1 MKSLRKSSN
10 KEDEY
15 LWLSTINPSTPP
27 WCLNHETFAESTKKN
42 EGEAYP
48 ISCIGTA
55 IFAPWEIIEL
65 TVNVLKLLA
74 FLFVC

>member
-1 MKSLRKSSN
+1 MNIYGSL
-10 KEDEY
+10 
-15 LWLSTINPSTPP
+15 PSILALP
-27 WCLNHETFAESTKKN
+27 WCLSHETFAESTKKN

-65 TVNVLKLLA
+65 T
-74 FLFVC
+74 C